1 MEETSGDRISK
12 RWIND
17 VIQRL
22 IMTPYERTG
31 IEAEAN
37 YTGTAKLFHWTVAVL
52 LIAQYAVAWTMPEI
66 HRGTVPETLINL
78 HLSLGVLILLIM
90 ALRLIWR
97 LTHPAPPPPT
107 GLPAWQLLSSRVTHG
122 ALYLL
127 LFMAP
132 VLGWMNASA
141 RGWQVTLFGLFHL
154 PALVAEASPL
164 GRTAGDVHVWTT
176 WAILAVAGLH
186 VLGALYHRFVLR
198 DAILTRMLPR

>member
-1 MEETSGDRISK
+1 
-12 RWIND
+12 
-17 VIQRL
+17 
-22 IMTPYERTG
+22 MTPYERTG
-31 IEAEAN
+31 IEGEAD
-37 YTGTAKLFHWTVAVL
+37 YTGTAKVFHWTVVVL
-52 LIAQYAVAWTMPEI
+52 LIVQYAVAWTMPEI

-78 HLSLGVLILLIM
+78 HLSIGVLIILVM

-107 GLPAWQLLSSRVTHG
+107 NLPAWQLLSSRVTHG

-127 LFMAP
+127 LFLTP

-154 PALVAEASPL
+154 PALVAEGSQL
-164 GRTAGDVHVWTT
+164 GRSSGDIHVWMT
-176 WAILAVAGLH
+176 WGILVLAGLH

-198 DAILTRMLPR
+198 DAVLMRMLPKG